1 MLKTWVVVAE
11 SGRAR
16 IFTIVNQVSPLEEI
30 DSIVDTAARAYER
43 DQVSDR
49 PGRSFDS
56 FGRGRH
62 AMEVEVN
69 PKHQAAI
76 QFAKELSD
84 RLELARIESKYEA
97 IVLIASPAF
106 LGVLRQGLGENTKK
120 CITKTISKNLVRNT
134 EGTIREYLF

>member
-11 SGRAR
+11 SSRAR
-16 IFTIVNQVSPLEEI
+16 IFTVVNQVSPLEEI
-30 DSIVDTAARAYER
+30 ESIVDIVARSHER
-43 DQVSDR
+43 DQTSDR

-62 AMEVEVN
+62 AMEGEVD

-76 QFAKELSD
+76 QFAKDLSD
-84 RLELARIESKYEA
+84 RLELAQIEGKYEA

-106 LGVLRQGLGENTKK
+106 LGVLRQCLGENTKK
-120 CITKTISKNLVRNT
+120 CITKTISKNLVRKN
-134 EGTIREYLF
+134 EEAIRKYLF